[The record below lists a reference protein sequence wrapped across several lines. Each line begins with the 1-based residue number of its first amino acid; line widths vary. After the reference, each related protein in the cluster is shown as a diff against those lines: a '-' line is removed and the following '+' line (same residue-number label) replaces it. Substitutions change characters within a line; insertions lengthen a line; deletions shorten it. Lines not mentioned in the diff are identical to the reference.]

1 MILIAAR
8 KRIFSQVNQISVTNL
23 NQIAIFASSV
33 KIQAFL
39 PKTLMSRNFVLLENS
54 DRSVLLKV
62 ENLPFVNLD
71 KEIAWV
77 DLSSETAPAEII

>member
-1 MILIAAR
+1 
-8 KRIFSQVNQISVTNL
+8 
-23 NQIAIFASSV
+23 
-33 KIQAFL
+33 
-39 PKTLMSRNFVLLENS
+39 MSRNFVFLEKS
-54 DRSVLLKV
+54 DRSVLLRV